1 MSCQMLECVKSFIA
15 FLFLIYFSILD
26 LRTRNIPSRLVWF
39 FLAISLTSMII
50 SIPNYTAYSISEAMF
65 YAAIN
70 ASLGPMLLYA
80 LFKAKLIGDAD
91 VIVVSSLTLLHPFP
105 NIYDCVLINISAPVK
120 LPPILLIILYAN
132 LMVILYLPV
141 NIVINIVKY
150 GEFYKSIKTSFWK
163 KVVLLAESRPVEAV
177 KYLSMKHRYLLE
189 DYKLTD
195 GRLVKEVKLSFNILE
210 DYVAHRYV
218 VEKLLNEGFLKPE
231 DLVLT
236 TYGIPFIVLLLLG
249 YIVFLL
255 VGDMPM
261 LILLLKFFH

>member
-1 MSCQMLECVKSFIA
+1 MSCQVLEYVKSSMA
-15 FLFLIYFSILD
+15 FLFLTYFSILD
-26 LRTRNIPSRLVWF
+26 LRTRDIPSRLVWF
-39 FLAISLTSMII
+39 FLAISLILMIV
-50 SIPNYTAYSISEAMF
+50 SIPNYTAYSLSEAVF
-65 YAAIN
+65 YVAIN

-91 VIVVSSLTLLHPFP
+91 VIVVSSLTLLHPLP
-105 NIYDCVLINISAPVK
+105 NTYDCILINVSAPVK
-120 LPPILLIILYAN
+120 LPPILPIILYAN
-132 LMVILYLPV
+132 LMVVMYLPV
-141 NIVINIVKY
+141 NIVINVVKY
-150 GEFYKSIKTSFWK
+150 RDFYKSIKASFWK
-163 KVVLLAESRPVEAV
+163 KIVLLAESRPVEAG

-189 DYKLTD
+189 DYKLTN

-210 DYVAHRYV
+210 DYTAHRYA

-255 VGDMPM
+255 VGDTPM